1 MTHPAETRHWAITEE
16 WLRLLLDTD
25 PQASFDGEDR
35 PGGGMRV
42 ENGVAIIP
50 VCGPLARREDF
61 ISWLFG
67 DATYEGIA
75 AQFSQAIA
83 DDGVRAIVLD
93 VDSPGGEVAGC
104 SELSDLIFAAR
115 GRKPI
120 TAYVGGYGASAAY
133 WLASAADRIVCSA
146 TALLGSIGVRTALV
160 DQSKR
165 DAAAGIKRIEIVSS
179 QSPFKVT
186 DPSKQEDL
194 DRVQAQVDALAA
206 VFVDSVARNRGVT
219 PKAVVER
226 YGRGD
231 CLVGKAAVEAG
242 LADAIGTI
250 GDAIQ
255 GAAVRRPETFAAAK
269 AAAQETNM
277 KCKKCENEHDD
288 GYCEG
293 CYSEAAKA
301 AAPPAPPE
309 DDEGEEPEDEA
320 KGLAAELV
328 QLTGKASAAE
338 IVGVVTAWRDAGT
351 KAAALAAELAALKT
365 AQAERDFDALVEQG
379 RKDGKIAPVQAQS
392 AWLKGLRSSEG
403 GLAQLKAYLEAA
415 PVLLHAEAGVPASA
429 NGAPQPPVLTPL
441 DRRIAAQMGTN
452 LTTLAAERAKGL
464 GVTK

>member
-25 PQASFDGEDR
+25 PQASFDLSDER
-35 PGGGMRV
+35 SPVAMRV

-61 ISWLFG
+61 IAWLFG
-67 DATYEGIA
+67 DATYEGIS
-75 AQFSQAIA
+75 AQFAQAIGDA
-83 DDGVRAIVLD
+83 GVKAIVLD
-93 VDSPGGEVAGC
+93 VDSPGGEVSGC

-133 WLASAADRIVCSA
+133 WIASAADRIVASP

-160 DQSKR
+160 DMSRR

-179 QSPFKVT
+179 QSPYKVT

-194 DRVQAQVDALAA
+194 DRVQAQVDALAE
-206 VFVDSVARNRGVT
+206 VFVSSVARNRGVT

-231 CLVGKAAVEAG
+231 CLVGKTAVEAG
-242 LADAIGTI
+242 LADALGTI

-255 GAAVRRPETFAAAK
+255 GAAVRRPETFAAARPT
-269 AAAQETNM
+269 AQETNM
-277 KCKKCENEHDD
+277 KCKKCEGEFET
-288 GYCEG
+288 GYCES

-301 AAPPAPPE
+301 AAPMPE
-309 DDEGEEPEDEA
+309 EDEGEEDEEEA
-320 KGLAAELV
+320 KGLAAQLG
-328 QLTGKASAAE
+328 QLTGKASGAE
-338 IVGVVTAWRDAGT
+338 IVGVVTAWRDAAT
-351 KAAALAAELAALKT
+351 RTTALATELAALKAT
-365 AQAERDFDALVEQG
+365 QAERDFDALVEQG
-379 RKDGKIAPVQAQS
+379 RKSGKIAPVQAQS
-392 AWLKGLRSSEG
+392 AWIKGLRSSEG
-403 GLAQLKAYLEAA
+403 GLAQLQAYLETA
-415 PVLLHAEAGVPASA
+415 PVLVQTTEAGVPESA
-429 NGAPQPPVLTPL
+429 NGAPQPPVVTAL